1 MKGTLF
7 TKFMKIHVGLHGS
20 RLLRF
25 ETNDPA
31 TGVFHVLPLCSF
43 CSFCS
48 SFPTFTCSSSSVEQV
63 CCVHT
68 NALNEKVWILMPSVP
83 NWLHTHP
90 WHGISGVR
98 SWRATPKRARSF
110 YCSPPCSNKSFPMD
124 PGSPKLRMVMEP
136 KYYAFRRWLETP
148 IISWEYNWI
157 PRDREW
163 NWKSYLA
170 MVVVWSVK
178 TSWYHSPRSSH
189 HTVESKH
196 FNLNPCFQMKKLAG
210 CFGLHWDISTD
221 LLVLYP
227 SYHGMNI
234 TTKSPF
240 RSI

>member
-1 MKGTLF
+1 MLGSTDRGCSDLRLMTLQPECF
-7 TKFMKIHVGLHGS
+7 MSCHSAVSVLSVHLFPHSHVHQVQWNKYAVYIRMHWMRKFEFWCLQCQ
-20 RLLRF
+20 
-25 ETNDPA
+25 
-31 TGVFHVLPLCSF
+31 TGC
-43 CSFCS
+43 
-48 SFPTFTCSSSSVEQV
+48 
-63 CCVHT
+63 
-68 NALNEKVWILMPSVP
+68 I
-83 NWLHTHP
+83 HP

-196 FNLNPCFQMKKLAG
+196 FNLNPCFQMKKMAG